1 MSRADHWLLPDGMD
15 EVLPPRARQIEN
27 LRRKLLDLFHSWGY
41 ELVLPP
47 KVEFLESLLTGAG
60 HDLEL
65 QTFKVTDQ
73 LSGRMMGVSADVT
86 PQVARMDAH
95 SMQFDGVARFCYSA
109 EIVRTQP
116 DNLLG
121 SRSPIQIGAELFGDG
136 GADSDLEILSL
147 MTDSLLLAGA
157 ENLCLDLG
165 HVGIYRALIVEAGLP
180 DETEAALF
188 DILQHKRLAELQPL
202 LAPWQEQQPVQ
213 MLLRLSGLNGG
224 PEVLASAREQLQ
236 GAPAAVTDALQE
248 LQELVEALQQQYP
261 QVNLYLD
268 LSELRGYHYHT
279 GLVFA
284 AYVPGLGQ
292 ALAKGGRYDDIGRVF
307 GRARPAT
314 GFSTDLKMLASL
326 QGNLQARTPVA
337 APAAILRDTKGRA
350 LVTQLREA
358 GERVVFIPRNSC
370 SSAVDGGKSIQQ
382 LADGSWQLMAADK
395 I

>member
-15 EVLPPRARQIEN
+15 EVLPPVARQIEN
-27 LRRKLLDLFHSWGY
+27 LRRKLLDLFHGWGY

-60 HDLEL
+60 HDLDL

-95 SMQFDGVARFCYSA
+95 SMPVDGVARFCYSA

-121 SRSPIQIGAELFGDG
+121 SRSPIQIGAELFGHG
-136 GADSDLEILSL
+136 GVDSDLEILCL

-165 HVGIYRALIVEAGLP
+165 HVGIYRALLK
-180 DETEAALF
+180 EAALPADIEASLF
-188 DILQHKRLAELQPL
+188 DILQHKRLAEIEAL
-202 LAPWQEQQPVQ
+202 LAPWQEQTAVQ
-213 MLLRLSGLNGG
+213 LLKRLAELNGG
-224 PEVLASAREQLQ
+224 PEMLNKAFTDLASAPAEVLQ
-236 GAPAAVTDALQE
+236 ALQE
-248 LQELVEALQQQYP
+248 MQQLVAALQEHYP
-261 QVNLYLD
+261 QINLYLD

-284 AYVPGLGQ
+284 AYVPQLGQ
-292 ALAKGGRYDDIGRVF
+292 ALAKGGRYDEIGRVF

-314 GFSTDLKMLASL
+314 GFSTDLKMLAAL
-326 QGNLQARTPVA
+326 QETVTLQAPIA
-337 APAAILRDTKGRA
+337 APAAMLRDPAGRA
-350 LVTQLREA
+350 LLQKLRSS
-358 GERVVFIPRNSC
+358 GERVLLEAEAGSLPVAPKQRVSK
-370 SSAVDGGKSIQQ
+370 VDNQWK
-382 LADGSWQLMAADK
+382 LLDAGSV
-395 I
+395 

>member
-15 EVLPPRARQIEN
+15 EVLPPVARQIEN
-27 LRRKLLDLFHSWGY
+27 LRRKLLDLFHGWGY

-60 HDLEL
+60 YDLDL

-95 SMQFDGVARFCYSA
+95 SMPVEGVARFCYSA

-116 DNLLG
+116 ENLLG
-121 SRSPIQIGAELFGDG
+121 SRSPIQIGAELFGHG
-136 GADSDLEILSL
+136 GVDSDLEILCL

-165 HVGIYRALIVEAGLP
+165 HVGIYRALL
-180 DETEAALF
+180 DETDLPEDIEVSLF
-188 DILQHKRLAELQPL
+188 DILQHKRLAEIEAL
-202 LAPWQEQQPVQ
+202 LAPWQNQPAVQ
-213 MLLRLSGLNGG
+213 LLKRLAELNGG
-224 PEVLASAREQLQ
+224 PDVLNKAITYLAD
-236 GAPAAVTDALQE
+236 APAAVLQALQE
-248 LQELVEALQQQYP
+248 MQQLVEALQEHYP

-284 AYVPGLGQ
+284 AYVPRLGQ
-292 ALAKGGRYDDIGRVF
+292 ALAKGGRYDEIGRTF

-314 GFSTDLKMLASL
+314 GFSTDLKMLAAL
-326 QGNLQARTPVA
+326 QGNITLQVPIA
-337 APAAILRDTKGRA
+337 APAAMLRDPAGRA
-350 LVTQLREA
+350 LLDELRAA
-358 GERVVFIPRNSC
+358 GKRVVME
-370 SSAVDGGKSIQQ
+370 
-382 LADGSWQLMAADK
+382 ADMANLPATPAQRIGRVGNQWKLLDAGSV
-395 I
+395 

>member
-15 EVLPPRARQIEN
+15 EVLPPVARQIEN
-27 LRRKLLDLFHSWGY
+27 LRRKLLDLFHGWGY

-60 HDLEL
+60 HDLDL

-95 SMQFDGVARFCYSA
+95 SMPVDGVARFCYSA

-121 SRSPIQIGAELFGDG
+121 SRSPIQIGAELFGHG
-136 GADSDLEILSL
+136 GVDSDLEILCL

-165 HVGIYRALIVEAGLP
+165 HVGIYRALLK
-180 DETEAALF
+180 EAALPADIEASLF
-188 DILQHKRLAELQPL
+188 DILQHKRLAEIEAL
-202 LAPWQEQQPVQ
+202 LAPWQEQTAVQ
-213 MLLRLSGLNGG
+213 LLKRLAELNGG
-224 PEVLASAREQLQ
+224 PEMLNKAFTDLASAPAEVLQ
-236 GAPAAVTDALQE
+236 ALQE
-248 LQELVEALQQQYP
+248 MQQLVEALQEHYP
-261 QVNLYLD
+261 QINLYLD

-284 AYVPGLGQ
+284 AYVPQLGQ
-292 ALAKGGRYDDIGRVF
+292 ALAKGGRYDEIGRVF

-314 GFSTDLKMLASL
+314 GFSTDLKMLAAL
-326 QGNLQARTPVA
+326 QETVTLQAPIA
-337 APAAILRDTKGRA
+337 APAAMLRDPAGRA
-350 LVTQLREA
+350 LLQKLRA
-358 GERVVFIPRNSC
+358 SGERVLLEAEAGSLPVAPKQRVSK
-370 SSAVDGGKSIQQ
+370 VDNQWK
-382 LADGSWQLMAADK
+382 LLDAGSV
-395 I
+395 